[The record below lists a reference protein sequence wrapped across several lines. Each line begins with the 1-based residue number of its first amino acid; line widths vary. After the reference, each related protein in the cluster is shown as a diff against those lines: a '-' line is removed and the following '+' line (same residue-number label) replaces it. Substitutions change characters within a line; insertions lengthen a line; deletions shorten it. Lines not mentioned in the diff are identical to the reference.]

1 MDAVEDRLKRRADQ
15 LSREIHSMGPRAL
28 MDRGE
33 LRKRDKL
40 VAQLHAVS
48 TALFLRRQ
56 MKLEFHKV

>member
-15 LSREIHSMGPRAL
+15 LSREMHSMGPRRL
-28 MDRGE
+28 MNASE
-33 LRKRDKL
+33 LRRREKL

-56 MKLEFHKV
+56 MKLGFHKE